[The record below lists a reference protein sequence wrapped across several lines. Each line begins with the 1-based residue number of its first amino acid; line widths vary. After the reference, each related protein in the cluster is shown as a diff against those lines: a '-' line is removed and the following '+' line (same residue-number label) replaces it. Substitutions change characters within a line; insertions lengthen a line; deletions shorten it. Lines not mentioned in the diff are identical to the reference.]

1 LDGKQTSWNVGVV
14 AKMWYNGNGLEDG
27 TLITIGVVEHVPI
40 HHGKGALPS
49 QVLLAAPGA
58 GNWGEICMEVY
69 KSIRLPIDGEVSDT
83 VLEIVQDRLS
93 RQPEPRPYITCDAG
107 GYVFHFHTL
116 DLRLLKKDSEE
127 LASETLFTSVTI
139 ETRRAGRVLQTILE
153 EVGRI
158 GSYGVK
164 SGRRQ
169 YVGFNAERKVRGRK
183 AKEQDR
189 SQYYYARDHAFPE
202 RNNPLPDEL
211 KDKIICGDSLE
222 VLRAFPDNCVDLILT
237 SPPYNFGLEYDRQ
250 EDAHFWERYFTTLFA
265 IFDQCIRVLK
275 FGGRIAVNI
284 QPLFSDYI
292 PSHHIISNYFLQ
304 RKMIWK
310 GEILWEKNNYNCK
323 YTAWGSW
330 KSPSNPYLKYTW
342 EFIEVF
348 AKGTL
353 RKPGDAENADITA
366 EEFKKWVFARW
377 SIAPER
383 NMKEFGHPAMFPEE
397 LALRVIK
404 LFSFV
409 GDVVLDPF
417 NGAGTTTAVAQRL
430 GRRFVGIDISPEYCA
445 VARRRLKSTLL

>member
-1 LDGKQTSWNVGVV
+1 
-14 AKMWYNGNGLEDG
+14 M
-27 TLITIGVVEHVPI
+27 VE
-40 HHGKGALPS
+40 
-49 QVLLAAPGA
+49 
-58 GNWGEICMEVY
+58 Y
-69 KSIRLPIDGEVSDT
+69 KSIRLPIDIKTGDK
-83 VLEIVQDRLS
+83 VLAIVQDCLS
-93 RQPEPRPYITCDAG
+93 RQPEPRPYVTRDAS

-116 DLRLLKKDSEE
+116 DLRSLQREAEHL
-127 LASETLFTSVTI
+127 TVGPLFTHGAHESH
-139 ETRRAGRVLQTILE
+139 EARRFLESILD
-153 EVGRI
+153 EVGKI

-164 SGRRQ
+164 SGKRQ
-169 YVGFNAERKVRGRK
+169 YVGFNVERKVRGRK

-189 SQYYYARDHAFPE
+189 SQYYYARGHGFAE
-202 RNNPLPDEL
+202 TNNPLPEEFRNQ
-211 KDKIICGDSLE
+211 IICGDSLQ
-222 VLRAFPDNCVDLILT
+222 VLKAFPDNCVDLILT
-237 SPPYNFGLEYDRQ
+237 SPPYNFGLEYEGQ
-250 EDAHFWERYFTTLFA
+250 QDAHFWERYFDTLFA

-292 PSHHIISNYFLQ
+292 PSHHIISNYFLD

-342 EFIEVF
+342 EFVEIF

-353 RKPGDAENADITA
+353 RKPGNPEDADITA
-366 EEFKKWVFARW
+366 DEFKKWVSARW

-445 VARRRLKSTLL
+445 VARKRLRTTLL